1 MAKPAIAFPGIDV
14 AAADLLTACGQ
25 LVRRLRAESN
35 NQELSWSQM
44 AVLARLEEAG
54 PMSIADMARAESVKP
69 QSMGVTLS
77 VMEEEGLLERQ
88 AHPTDGRQF
97 LFALTAAGSE
107 ARRRV
112 RAAKQTWLA
121 GAVASLTAD
130 ERRDLL
136 VAAAVI
142 RRLADSNPRHSSPHR
157 S

>member
-1 MAKPAIAFPGIDV
+1 MARASSAFPGIDV

-44 AVLARLEEAG
+44 AVLARLDAAG

-77 VMEEEGLLERQ
+77 VMEEEGLVERMP
-88 AHPTDGRQF
+88 HPTDGRQF
-97 LFALTAAGSE
+97 LFALTAVGVE
-107 ARRRV
+107 TRRRV

-121 GAVASLTAD
+121 GAVATLSPD
-130 ERRDLL
+130 EQRDLL

-142 RRLADSNPRHSSPHR
+142 RRLADSSTRDPA
-157 S
+157 

>member
-1 MAKPAIAFPGIDV
+1 MPKPPSDFPGVDI

-25 LVRRLRAESN
+25 LVRRLRAETN

-44 AVLARLEEAG
+44 AVLARLESAG

-77 VMEEEGLLERQ
+77 VMEDEGLLERRP
-88 AHPTDGRQF
+88 HPTDGRQF
-97 LFALTAAGSE
+97 LFALTVAGVE

-121 GAVASLTAD
+121 GAVATLTAD
-130 ERRDLL
+130 EQRDLL
-136 VAAAVI
+136 TAAAVI
-142 RRLADSNPRHSSPHR
+142 RRLADSSTRDTQ
-157 S
+157 